1 MGDNEELS
9 VDQETVDQKVDQPEI
24 GDEPQPQNSTDDF
37 DPKKHTRVQTGAN
50 GELCFQGLTQAEVEA
65 RIADGQVN
73 AIQDSSNRSVKDIVM
88 GNTLTFFNFINIV
101 LLALVL
107 SVRSYKNM
115 LFIFIIIA
123 NTLIGIFQEI
133 KAKITLDKLKIL
145 TVSHV
150 DVIRDGV
157 KKSITVSELVK
168 DDVILLKSGGQ
179 IPADGVILDG
189 EVDVNESLLTGESD
203 SIHKTCGSKVLS
215 GSFVTSGKAMC
226 LLTEVGHDCYM
237 EKLSSEAKQ
246 FKRYKTEL
254 QRNLDTILKF
264 ISIIIV
270 PLGIILFAKQYWISG
285 STYEQAALDT
295 VAAVLG
301 MIPEGLV
308 LLTSV
313 ALALGAVRLARRS
326 TLVRELFCI
335 ETLARVDTLCLDKTG
350 TITEGHLCVQGEE
363 SVKED
368 IDLEQLMGR
377 MVSALG
383 DENETF
389 QALRQ
394 HYKRNQS
401 TNTKLV
407 LPFSSERKFSGV
419 VFEGEGTYLMGAYQ
433 FIFPQADPAV
443 LEKIAEYASQGLRV
457 LTVAHSPNEMTD
469 YTLAEDFEIVGFV
482 FMTDVVR
489 KNAPDI
495 LGYFEE
501 QGVDLKVIS
510 GDDPV
515 TVAAIAARAG
525 LKDAD
530 KYIDATTIHTDE
542 EMEDAILKYSV
553 FGRVTPKQKQQMV
566 RLLKQNGRTVAMTGD
581 GVNDVLALKDADV
594 SIAMASGSEA
604 AKNTANL
611 VLLNSDFASLP
622 HIVNEGRRVIN
633 NIKAA
638 ASMFLIKTGFSVLT
652 ALLTIIVGQNYPFQ
666 PIQLSV
672 INGCAVAIPTM
683 LLQLEPSFQK
693 VNKHFFR
700 EVLRMSMPAAITIT
714 AMITI
719 INNIGHSIGTPRE
732 MLSTVCVLATG
743 WVYLI
748 TLRQVYSPMTGYRK
762 FVIYLMQTAYLVAMV
777 IGQRIMELVGLNFTC
792 VIVTLAAVNFAPMI
806 IDLAT
811 KGYDKFFY
819 WYDHRHD
826 VKPPKPIKVRQD
838 DLEVY
843 KKKTL

>member
-9 VDQETVDQKVDQPEI
+9 VDQETVDQKVDQPGI

-157 KKSITVSELVK
+157 KKSVTVSELVK

-368 IDLEQLMGR
+368 VDLEQLMGR

-495 LGYFEE
+495 LSYFEE

-826 VKPPKPIKVRQD
+826 VKPPKPIKV
-838 DLEVY
+838 
-843 KKKTL
+843 KTRRFRGV

>member
-9 VDQETVDQKVDQPEI
+9 VDQETVDQKVDQPGI

-157 KKSITVSELVK
+157 KKSVTVSELVK

-368 IDLEQLMGR
+368 VDLEQLMGR
-377 MVSALG
+377 MVAALG

-826 VKPPKPIKVRQD
+826 VKPLKPIKV
-838 DLEVY
+838 
-843 KKKTL
+843 KTRRFRGV

>member
-24 GDEPQPQNSTDDF
+24 GDEPQQQNSTDNF

-377 MVSALG
+377 MVGALG

-401 TNTKLV
+401 ANTKFV

-826 VKPPKPIKVRQD
+826 VKPPKPIKV
-838 DLEVY
+838 
-843 KKKTL
+843 KTRRFRGV

>member
-88 GNTLTFFNFINIV
+88 GNTLTFFNFINVV

-157 KKSITVSELVK
+157 KKSVTVSELVK

-377 MVSALG
+377 MVAALG

-401 TNTKLV
+401 ANTKFV

-469 YTLAEDFEIVGFV
+469 YTLAEGFEIVGFV

-826 VKPPKPIKVRQD
+826 VKPPKPIKV
-838 DLEVY
+838 
-843 KKKTL
+843 KTRRFRGV

>member
-24 GDEPQPQNSTDDF
+24 GDEPQQQNSTDNF

-88 GNTLTFFNFINIV
+88 GNTLTFFNFINVV

-157 KKSITVSELVK
+157 KKSVTVSELVK

-254 QRNLDTILKF
+254 QKNLDTILKF

-368 IDLEQLMGR
+368 VDLEQLMGR
-377 MVSALG
+377 MVGALG

-401 TNTKLV
+401 ANTKFV

-826 VKPPKPIKVRQD
+826 VKPPKPIKV
-838 DLEVY
+838 
-843 KKKTL
+843 KTRRFRGV

>member
-37 DPKKHTRVQTGAN
+37 DPNKHTRVQTGAN

-88 GNTLTFFNFINIV
+88 GNTLTFFNFINVV

-157 KKSITVSELVK
+157 KKSVTVSELVK

-377 MVSALG
+377 MVGALG

-401 TNTKLV
+401 ANTKFV

-469 YTLAEDFEIVGFV
+469 YTLAEGFEIVGFV

-826 VKPPKPIKVRQD
+826 VKPPKPIKV
-838 DLEVY
+838 
-843 KKKTL
+843 KTRRFRGV

>member
-9 VDQETVDQKVDQPEI
+9 VDQETVDQKVDQPGI

-157 KKSITVSELVK
+157 KKSVTVSELVK

-368 IDLEQLMGR
+368 VDLEQLMGR
-377 MVSALG
+377 MVAALG

-433 FIFPQADPAV
+433 FIFLQADPAV

-826 VKPPKPIKVRQD
+826 VKPPKPIKV
-838 DLEVY
+838 
-843 KKKTL
+843 KTRRFRGV

>member
-50 GELCFQGLTQAEVEA
+50 GELCFQGLTQAEVEE

-368 IDLEQLMGR
+368 VDLEQLMGR
-377 MVSALG
+377 MVAALG

-457 LTVAHSPNEMTD
+457 LTIAHSPNEMTD

-566 RLLKQNGRTVAMTGD
+566 RLLKQNGHTVAMTGD

-826 VKPPKPIKVRQD
+826 VKPPKPIKV
-838 DLEVY
+838 
-843 KKKTL
+843 KTRRFRGV

>member
-37 DPKKHTRVQTGAN
+37 DPNKHTRVQTGAN

-88 GNTLTFFNFINIV
+88 GNTLTFLNFINIV

-107 SVRSYKNM
+107 SGHSYKNM

-157 KKSITVSELVK
+157 KKSVTVSELVK

-368 IDLEQLMGR
+368 VDLEQLMGR
-377 MVSALG
+377 MVAALG

-826 VKPPKPIKVRQD
+826 VKPPKPIKV
-838 DLEVY
+838 
-843 KKKTL
+843 KTRRFRGV

>member
-37 DPKKHTRVQTGAN
+37 DPNKHTRVQTGAN

-107 SVRSYKNM
+107 SVHSYKNM

-157 KKSITVSELVK
+157 KKSVTVSELVK

-270 PLGIILFAKQYWISG
+270 PLGITLFAKQYWISG

-368 IDLEQLMGR
+368 VDLEQLMGR
-377 MVSALG
+377 MVAALG

-469 YTLAEDFEIVGFV
+469 YTLAEGFEIVGFV

-530 KYIDATTIHTDE
+530 KYIDATTINTDE

-826 VKPPKPIKVRQD
+826 VKPPKPIKV
-838 DLEVY
+838 
-843 KKKTL
+843 KTRRFRGV

>member
-566 RLLKQNGRTVAMTGD
+566 RLLKQNGRTVAMTG
-581 GVNDVLALKDADV
+581 VNDVLALKDADV

-826 VKPPKPIKVRQD
+826 VKPPKPIKV
-838 DLEVY
+838 
-843 KKKTL
+843 KTRRFRGV

>member
-50 GELCFQGLTQAEVEA
+50 GELCFQGLTQAEVEE

-368 IDLEQLMGR
+368 VDLEQLMGR

-792 VIVTLAAVNFAPMI
+792 VIVTLAVVNFAPMI

-826 VKPPKPIKVRQD
+826 VKPPKPIKV
-838 DLEVY
+838 
-843 KKKTL
+843 KTRRFRGV

>member
-9 VDQETVDQKVDQPEI
+9 VDQETVDQKVDQPGI

-73 AIQDSSNRSVKDIVM
+73 VIQDSSNRSVKDIVM

-270 PLGIILFAKQYWISG
+270 PLGIILFAKQYWISD

-368 IDLEQLMGR
+368 VDLEQLMGR
-377 MVSALG
+377 MVAALG

-433 FIFPQADPAV
+433 FIFLQADPAV

-457 LTVAHSPNEMTD
+457 LTIAHSPNEMTD

-826 VKPPKPIKVRQD
+826 VKPPKPIKV
-838 DLEVY
+838 
-843 KKKTL
+843 KTRRFRGV

>member
-24 GDEPQPQNSTDDF
+24 GDEPQQQNSTDNF

-50 GELCFQGLTQAEVEA
+50 GELCFQGLTQAEVEE

-88 GNTLTFFNFINIV
+88 GNTLTFFNFINVV

-157 KKSITVSELVK
+157 KKSVTVSELVK

-313 ALALGAVRLARRS
+313 AMALGAVRLARRS

-377 MVSALG
+377 MVGALG

-401 TNTKLV
+401 ANTKFV

-469 YTLAEDFEIVGFV
+469 YTLAEGFEIVGFV

-826 VKPPKPIKVRQD
+826 VKPPKPIKV
-838 DLEVY
+838 
-843 KKKTL
+843 KTRRFRGV

>member
-37 DPKKHTRVQTGAN
+37 DPKKHTRVQIGAN

-157 KKSITVSELVK
+157 KKSVTVSELVK

-368 IDLEQLMGR
+368 VDLEQLMGR
-377 MVSALG
+377 MVAALG

-401 TNTKLV
+401 ANTKFV

-469 YTLAEDFEIVGFV
+469 YTLAEGFEIVGFV

-826 VKPPKPIKVRQD
+826 VKPPKPIKV
-838 DLEVY
+838 
-843 KKKTL
+843 KTRRFRGV

>member
-9 VDQETVDQKVDQPEI
+9 VDQETVDQKVDQPGI

-107 SVRSYKNM
+107 SVHSYKNM

-157 KKSITVSELVK
+157 KKSVTVSELVK

-377 MVSALG
+377 MVAALG

-401 TNTKLV
+401 ANTKLV

-530 KYIDATTIHTDE
+530 KYIDATTINTDE

-826 VKPPKPIKVRQD
+826 VKPPKPIKV
-838 DLEVY
+838 
-843 KKKTL
+843 KTRRFRGV

>member
-368 IDLEQLMGR
+368 VDLEQLMGR
-377 MVSALG
+377 MVATLG

-826 VKPPKPIKVRQD
+826 VKPPKPIKV
-838 DLEVY
+838 
-843 KKKTL
+843 KTRRFRGV

>member
-157 KKSITVSELVK
+157 KKSVTVSELVK

-377 MVSALG
+377 MVGALG

-401 TNTKLV
+401 ANTKLV

-469 YTLAEDFEIVGFV
+469 YTLAEGFEIVGFV

-530 KYIDATTIHTDE
+530 KYIDATTINTDE

-819 WYDHRHD
+819 WYDHRLD
-826 VKPPKPIKVRQD
+826 VKPPKPIKV
-838 DLEVY
+838 
-843 KKKTL
+843 KTRRFRGV

>member
-9 VDQETVDQKVDQPEI
+9 VDQETVDQKVDQPGI

-157 KKSITVSELVK
+157 KKSVTVSELVK

-368 IDLEQLMGR
+368 VDLEQLMGR
-377 MVSALG
+377 MVAALG

-792 VIVTLAAVNFAPMI
+792 VIATLAAVNFAPMI

-826 VKPPKPIKVRQD
+826 VKPPKPIKV
-838 DLEVY
+838 
-843 KKKTL
+843 KTRRFRGV

>member
-157 KKSITVSELVK
+157 KKSVTVSELVK

-368 IDLEQLMGR
+368 VDLEQLMGR
-377 MVSALG
+377 MVAALG

-525 LKDAD
+525 LKDTD

-826 VKPPKPIKVRQD
+826 VKPPKPIKV
-838 DLEVY
+838 
-843 KKKTL
+843 KTRRFRGV

>member
-1 MGDNEELS
+1 MGDNEELY

-157 KKSITVSELVK
+157 KKSVTVSELVK

-368 IDLEQLMGR
+368 VDLEQLMGR
-377 MVSALG
+377 MVGALG

-401 TNTKLV
+401 ANTKLV

-530 KYIDATTIHTDE
+530 KYIDATTIYTDE

-792 VIVTLAAVNFAPMI
+792 VIVTLAAVNFAPII

-826 VKPPKPIKVRQD
+826 VKPPKPIKV
-838 DLEVY
+838 
-843 KKKTL
+843 KTRRFRGV

>member
-88 GNTLTFFNFINIV
+88 GNTLTFFNFINVV

-157 KKSITVSELVK
+157 KKSVTVSELVK

-377 MVSALG
+377 MVGALG

-401 TNTKLV
+401 ANTKFV

-469 YTLAEDFEIVGFV
+469 YTLAEGFEIVGFV

-714 AMITI
+714 AMIAI

-826 VKPPKPIKVRQD
+826 VKPPKPIKV
-838 DLEVY
+838 
-843 KKKTL
+843 KTRRFRGV

>member
-1 MGDNEELS
+1 M
-9 VDQETVDQKVDQPEI
+9 DQPEI

-50 GELCFQGLTQAEVEA
+50 GELCFQGLTQAEVEE

-368 IDLEQLMGR
+368 VDLEQLMGR

-826 VKPPKPIKVRQD
+826 VKPPKPIKV
-838 DLEVY
+838 
-843 KKKTL
+843 KTRRFRGV

>member
-88 GNTLTFFNFINIV
+88 GNTLTFFNFINVV

-157 KKSITVSELVK
+157 KKSVTVSELVK

-377 MVSALG
+377 MVGALG

-401 TNTKLV
+401 ANTKFV

-489 KNAPDI
+489 KNAPAI

-826 VKPPKPIKVRQD
+826 VKPPKPIKV
-838 DLEVY
+838 
-843 KKKTL
+843 KTRRFRGV

>member
-9 VDQETVDQKVDQPEI
+9 VDQETVDQKVDQPGI

-73 AIQDSSNRSVKDIVM
+73 VIQDSSNRSVKDIVM

-368 IDLEQLMGR
+368 VDLEQLMGR
-377 MVSALG
+377 MVAALG

-433 FIFPQADPAV
+433 FIFLQADPAV

-457 LTVAHSPNEMTD
+457 LTIAHSPNEMTD

-581 GVNDVLALKDADV
+581 GVNDADV

-672 INGCAVAIPTM
+672 INGCAVASPTM

-826 VKPPKPIKVRQD
+826 VKPPKPIKV
-838 DLEVY
+838 
-843 KKKTL
+843 KTRRFRGV

>member
-9 VDQETVDQKVDQPEI
+9 VDQETVDQKVDQPGI

-73 AIQDSSNRSVKDIVM
+73 VIQDSSNRSVKDIVM

-368 IDLEQLMGR
+368 VDLEQLMGR
-377 MVSALG
+377 MVAALG

-433 FIFPQADPAV
+433 FIFLQADPAV

-457 LTVAHSPNEMTD
+457 LTIAHSPNEMTD

-826 VKPPKPIKVRQD
+826 VKSPKPIKV
-838 DLEVY
+838 
-843 KKKTL
+843 KTRRFRGV

>member
-157 KKSITVSELVK
+157 KKSVTVSELVK

-368 IDLEQLMGR
+368 VDLEQLMGR

-792 VIVTLAAVNFAPMI
+792 VIVTVAAVNFAPMI

-826 VKPPKPIKVRQD
+826 VKPPKPIKV
-838 DLEVY
+838 
-843 KKKTL
+843 KTRRFRGV

>member
-157 KKSITVSELVK
+157 KKSVTVSELVK

-377 MVSALG
+377 MVGALG

-401 TNTKLV
+401 ANTKLV

-777 IGQRIMELVGLNFTC
+777 IGQRIMELVGLNFT
-792 VIVTLAAVNFAPMI
+792 
-806 IDLAT
+806 
-811 KGYDKFFY
+811 
-819 WYDHRHD
+819 
-826 VKPPKPIKVRQD
+826 
-838 DLEVY
+838 
-843 KKKTL
+843 

>member
-1 MGDNEELS
+1 M
-9 VDQETVDQKVDQPEI
+9 DQPEI

-157 KKSITVSELVK
+157 KKSVTVSELVK

-377 MVSALG
+377 MVGALG

-401 TNTKLV
+401 ANTKFV

-469 YTLAEDFEIVGFV
+469 YTLAEGFEIVGFV

-826 VKPPKPIKVRQD
+826 VKPPKPIKV
-838 DLEVY
+838 
-843 KKKTL
+843 KTRRFRGV

>member
-24 GDEPQPQNSTDDF
+24 GDEPQQQNSTDNF

-50 GELCFQGLTQAEVEA
+50 GELCFQGLTQAEVEV

-88 GNTLTFFNFINIV
+88 GNTLTFFNFINVV

-157 KKSITVSELVK
+157 KKSVTVSELVK

-377 MVSALG
+377 MVGALG

-401 TNTKLV
+401 ANTKFV

-469 YTLAEDFEIVGFV
+469 YTLAEGFEIVGFV

-566 RLLKQNGRTVAMTGD
+566 RLLKQNGCTVAMTGD

-826 VKPPKPIKVRQD
+826 VKPPKPIKV
-838 DLEVY
+838 
-843 KKKTL
+843 KTRRFRGV